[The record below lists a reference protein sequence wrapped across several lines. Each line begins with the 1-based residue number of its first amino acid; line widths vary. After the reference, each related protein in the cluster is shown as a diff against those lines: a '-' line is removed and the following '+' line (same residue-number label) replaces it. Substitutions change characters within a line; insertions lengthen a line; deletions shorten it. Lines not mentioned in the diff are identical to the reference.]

1 MHIEL
6 IFLGTSA
13 AVPSVQRNHASMLL
27 RYFGE
32 IMLFDC
38 GEGTQRQLIKARKS
52 MMKIKKIFI
61 THYHSDHFL
70 GLPGLIQ
77 SMSFNGRKEKLKIY
91 APEPCEAFLENVL
104 NFIGY
109 NPGFGIEIES
119 MKNNKIIEEEKYKI
133 KFFEVE
139 HNILTY
145 GIAFQEKKGRVFLRE
160 KAIELGLKPG
170 PNFARLKR
178 GESIDINGKIITPSM
193 VLGEEKKGVKI
204 VYSSDTRPC
213 ESVIKH
219 AEDAYLIHDST
230 FAEDKKEKAIETLHS
245 TAREAAKVAKNAT
258 AKKLFLFHI
267 SPRYENAE
275 ILLKESKEIF
285 NNVEVSKD
293 LLNAG
298 KLE

>member
-13 AVPSVQRNHASMLL
+13 AVPSVKRNHASILL
-27 RYFGE
+27 RYFNE

-38 GEGTQRQLIKARKS
+38 GEGTQRQLIKAKKS

-61 THYHSDHFL
+61 THYHGDHFL

-77 SMSFNGRKEKLKIY
+77 SMSFNERKENLKIY
-91 APEPCEAFLENVL
+91 APEPCEAFLENIL

-109 NPGFGIEIES
+109 NLGFRIEIES
-119 MKNNKIIEEEKYKI
+119 IKNNKIIEEEKYKI

-145 GIAFQEKKGRVFLRE
+145 GILFQEKKGRVFLRE

-170 PNFARLKR
+170 PIFAKLKM
-178 GESIDINGKIITPSM
+178 GESVVANGKIITPDM

-213 ESVIKH
+213 KSVIKH
-219 AEDAYLIHDST
+219 AEHAYLIHDST
-230 FAEDKKEKAIETLHS
+230 FAEDKKDRAIETLHS
-245 TAREAAKVAKNAT
+245 TAREAAEVAKNAK

-267 SPRYENAE
+267 SPRYENE
-275 ILLKESKEIF
+275 EMLLKESREIF
-285 NNVEVSKD
+285 NNVEVSRD
-293 LLNAG
+293 LLNIG
-298 KLE
+298 KLK

>member
-13 AVPSVQRNHASMLL
+13 AVPSAKRNHASILL
-27 RYFGE
+27 RYFDE

-38 GEGTQRQLIKARKS
+38 GEGTQRQLIKAKKS

-61 THYHSDHFL
+61 THYHGDHFL

-77 SMSFNGRKEKLKIY
+77 SMSFNERKEKLKIY
-91 APEPCEAFLENVL
+91 APEQCEAFLENLL

-109 NPGFGIEIES
+109 NPGFEIEIECI
-119 MKNNKIIEEEKYKI
+119 KNKKIIEEEKYKI
-133 KFFEVE
+133 SFFEVE

-170 PNFARLKR
+170 PDFAKLKR
-178 GESIDINGKIITPSM
+178 GESVEINGRVITPDM
-193 VLGEEKKGVKI
+193 VLGEEKKSIKI

-213 ESVIKH
+213 ESTIKH
-219 AEDAYLIHDST
+219 AENAYLIHDST
-230 FAEDKKEKAIETLHS
+230 FSEDKKDRAIETMHS
-245 TAREAAKVAKNAT
+245 TAKEAAEVAKAGK

-275 ILLKESKEIF
+275 ILLKESREIF
-285 NNVEVSKD
+285 NNVELSKD
-293 LLNAG
+293 LLNTG